1 MVKIT
6 LLIAVIIYLSYLLVF
21 LFDNITSYLVY
32 AKNKLHIR
40 DINNNLEK
48 KQSYL

>member
-1 MVKIT
+1 MVKKT
-6 LLIAVIIYLSYLLVF
+6 LPIAVVIYLGYLLVF
-21 LFDNITSYLVY
+21 LFDNTTSYLVY

-40 DINNNLEK
+40 NMNNNLEK